1 MSPTAT
7 PRLENVFSCV
17 LIYVEGFLTCLQ
29 VKVRVMAFFETS
41 EKKKR
46 REAEVRK
53 LVLAQSR
60 GRLWVWGTLRPVSV
74 MDACS

>member
-1 MSPTAT
+1 MSA
-7 PRLENVFSCV
+7 
-17 LIYVEGFLTCLQ
+17 G
-29 VKVRVMAFFETS
+29 KRVMAFFETS